1 MDTNKVGG
9 ILYLL
14 SYGKGFSEVSEIGEL
29 TVDQFI
35 EYVKENSRTKPYPLK
50 SDVADKFDV
59 NKKTVRNKAKKAIR
73 EDLILEKDHGNTR
86 SYLHVDNDNDV
97 ESEVERLIEK
107 SSGILGNRNPTL
119 EEVAKLGNFDEQ
131 DEQFREVFYDI
142 LQSKGMREPES
153 DILEEKNE
161 KTVMKIENCV
171 LIDDGLM
178 RYIDREDEKE
188 KQEWAR
194 KYRDKLKDHIEVTY
208 ADRDEG
214 IPQRVYIDFDEE
226 LEILLGQSATSRDI

>member
-1 MDTNKVGG
+1 MDTNKDGG

-178 RYIDREDEKE
+178 KYIDQEDEKE

-194 KYRDKLKDHIEVTY
+194 KYRDKLKDHIDVTY

>member
-1 MDTNKVGG
+1 
-9 ILYLL
+9 
-14 SYGKGFSEVSEIGEL
+14 
-29 TVDQFI
+29 
-35 EYVKENSRTKPYPLK
+35 
-50 SDVADKFDV
+50 
-59 NKKTVRNKAKKAIR
+59 
-73 EDLILEKDHGNTR
+73 
-86 SYLHVDNDNDV
+86 
-97 ESEVERLIEK
+97 
-107 SSGILGNRNPTL
+107 L

-178 RYIDREDEKE
+178 KYIDQEDEKE

-194 KYRDKLKDHIEVTY
+194 KYRDKLKDHIDVTY

>member
-178 RYIDREDEKE
+178 KYIDQEDEKE

-194 KYRDKLKDHIEVTY
+194 KYRDKLKDHIDVTY